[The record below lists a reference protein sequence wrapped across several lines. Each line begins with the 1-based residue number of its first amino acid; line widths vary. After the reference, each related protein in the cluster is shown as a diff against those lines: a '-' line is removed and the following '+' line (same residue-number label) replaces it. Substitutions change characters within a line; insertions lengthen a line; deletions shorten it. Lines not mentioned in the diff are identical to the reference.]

1 MEKMI
6 IWGAGMKGMSV
17 AKKLRKDMI
26 KYFIDSDPDKVG
38 RYFCGY
44 EIRAVEELY
53 NEKEEA
59 LLVLTVQD
67 EMVDRVVKKWM
78 GRSIGIKELFELPEI
93 VEMMDEDI
101 YTKYQYDKF
110 LSKFLIQEEID
121 NWYRS
126 DYLDEMNKQL
136 VSAMRMDD
144 QKAIDDTLGSETT
157 SEKYFDEYYA
167 VRPGMRLAK
176 RIIQVLG
183 RKSRI
188 IDFGC
193 GHGEL
198 LLQLSRDGYKV
209 WGVDGDINRVQ
220 SLLMQGIKVSVQNVE
235 KVDYES
241 GFFDVVICM
250 ECLEH
255 VRNVVKVVEEISR
268 VLVDNG
274 IAIITVP
281 YLKRCEDRTHVRLFD
296 ETKLASLFR
305 NDFEII
311 NMIKMP
317 YVNWSYNDNLFLAA
331 KKISTRK

>member
-17 AKKLRKDMI
+17 AEKLRKDMI
-26 KYFIDSDPDKVG
+26 KYFIDSNPDKVG

-67 EMVDRVVKKWM
+67 EIVDKAVKRWT
-78 GRSIGIKELFELPEI
+78 GRSIGIKELFEIPEI
-93 VEMMDEDI
+93 VELMDEDI
-101 YTKYQYDKF
+101 YTKYKYDKF
-110 LSKFLIQEEID
+110 LCKFLMKEEIG

-126 DYLDEMNKQL
+126 DYLDETNKQY
-136 VSAMRMDD
+136 VSAMKVDD
-144 QKAIDDTLGSETT
+144 QKVINDILDSEI
-157 SEKYFDEYYA
+157 SGEKYFDEYYA

-183 RKSRI
+183 RNIRI
-188 IDFGC
+188 VDFGC

-198 LLQLSRDGYKV
+198 LLQLSEDGYKV
-209 WGVDGDINRVQ
+209 GGVDGDIDRVQ
-220 SLLMQGIKVSVQNVE
+220 SLLMQGIEVSVQNVE
-235 KVDYES
+235 NVNYKS
-241 GFFDVVICM
+241 TSFDVVICM

-268 VLVDNG
+268 VLVDG
-274 IAIITVP
+274 GLAIITVP

-296 ETKLASLFR
+296 ETKLASLFCK
-305 NDFEII
+305 DFEII

-317 YVNWSYNDNLFLAA
+317 YVNWTYNDNLFLTA
-331 KKISTRK
+331 KKIPTGK

>member
-241 GFFDVVICM
+241 AFFDVVICM